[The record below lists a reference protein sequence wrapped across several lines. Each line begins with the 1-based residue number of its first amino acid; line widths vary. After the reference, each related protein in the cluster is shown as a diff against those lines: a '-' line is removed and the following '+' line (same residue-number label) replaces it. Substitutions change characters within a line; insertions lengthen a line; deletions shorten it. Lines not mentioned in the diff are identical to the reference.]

1 MENKDV
7 IIIGGGISGLTA
19 MHYIKKNKPQLSV
32 ALYEADKR
40 LGGTI
45 GTDKING
52 YSFDWGPNGF
62 LDREPKTLKLCD
74 EIGLTDSLERAN
86 ENAQNRYI
94 LRGGKLRT
102 VPMSP
107 PKFLMSDIL
116 PLSGKLRVMFEPFAP
131 KRPEGIDESIYDF
144 VKRRIGRSAAD
155 YLVQPMVS
163 GVYGGVAQKMSL
175 KSCFPIMREM
185 EDDYGSLFKA
195 MIAKAKAAKKSGKKS
210 GGPSGP
216 GGWLTSF
223 QGGLYKIIEQ
233 FEHLYKDDIYSGHA
247 VQALSKN
254 EVGFE
259 IKFEN
264 GQTATAKQVVIAT
277 PANNASTITKS
288 LSSKLSDSLG
298 KIAYAPISVVC
309 SGYDRKQIDN
319 PLDGFGFLVPAKEKR
334 HILGSIWTSSI
345 FKERAP
351 EGKVQ
356 FRTMI
361 GGDGNHQSMELSDGQ
376 LLEQINQ
383 DLSQLLGIRGEPEQ
397 ISIYRWQYGIPQYHI
412 GHSDVLFKIESE
424 LGKIGQIYLTGN
436 AYYGIGLNDCIKQ
449 SYKVAQSL

>member
-19 MHYIKKNKPQLSV
+19 LHYIKQDKPNLSV
-32 ALYEADKR
+32 ALFEADQR

-45 GTDKING
+45 GTDKVNG

-62 LDREPKTLKLCD
+62 LDREPQTLKLCD
-74 EIGLTDSLERAN
+74 EIGLTESLERAN
-86 ENAQNRYI
+86 ENAENRYI
-94 LRGGKLRT
+94 LRKGQLRT

-116 PLSGKLRVMFEPFAP
+116 PFFGKLRVMMEPFAP

-185 EDDYGSLFKA
+185 EDEYGGLFKA
-195 MIAKAKAAKKSGKKS
+195 MIAKAKAAKKAGKKS

-223 QGGLYKIIEQ
+223 EGGLYKIIEQ
-233 FEHLYKDDIYSGHA
+233 FQKLYQNDIYSGHA
-247 VQALSKN
+247 VKSILKT
-254 EVGFE
+254 ETGFTVD
-259 IKFEN
+259 FDN
-264 GQTATAKQVVIAT
+264 GQSVSVNNVIIAT
-277 PANNASTITKS
+277 PANNAAEITSS
-288 LSSKLSDSLG
+288 LSKELSDNLA
-298 KIAYAPISVVC
+298 KIKYAPISVVC
-309 SGYDRKQIDN
+309 SGYDRTQIEN
-319 PLDGFGFLVPAKEKR
+319 PLDGFGFLVPAKEQR

-351 EGKVQ
+351 ENKVQ

-361 GGDGNHQSMELSDGQ
+361 GGDGNHQSMSLSDGE
-376 LLEQINQ
+376 LLEQVNE
-383 DLSQLLGIRGEPEQ
+383 DLRDLLGIKGEPEQ
-397 ISIYRWQYGIPQYHI
+397 VEIYRWQYGIPQYHI
-412 GHSDVLFKIESE
+412 GHSEVLAKIEAE
-424 LGKIGQIYLTGN
+424 LGKIGGIHITGN
-436 AYYGIGLNDCIKQ
+436 AYYGIGLNDCVKT